1 MLGVRAPSRER
12 LTAPQVML
20 GHGESSVGG
29 EAQQGSGGR
38 QAQVQVLALLWL
50 VCACVESLRFSD
62 CSYFICKMEIILI
75 ILAYRW
81 ARGPALAICF
91 R

>member
-1 MLGVRAPSRER
+1 MGVQAPSRER
-12 LTAPQVML
+12 LTAFP
-20 GHGESSVGG
+20 GDAGPWGEQCGA

-50 VCACVESLRFSD
+50 VCACVESLKFSD

-75 ILAYRW
+75 ILAYTW